1 MASIQDMLHLGLV
14 KVGDTVEFTFKGN
27 VFQAKILRG
36 GLLGK
41 CMQKGIH
48 QQEAVP
54 VLQSTIGFASLTAWT
69 ESCLQD
75 LLEEYYTRYSSW
87 KRVFHKETKR
97 SMSDLR
103 DQCKLKDTKR
113 KHEDVVELYKEIF
126 RLQATIDE
134 MNTHIKCLH
143 NGESLPYKN
152 WSYLHIEPQ
161 IKETPTVKKP
171 KKTYNNQIYT
181 NAQNA
186 MCNKSSELTSIV
198 SSILVN
204 EQFS

>member
-1 MASIQDMLHLGLV
+1 MASIQDMLHLKLV
-14 KVGDTVEFTFKGN
+14 KVDDTVEFTFKGN
-27 VFQAKILRG
+27 LFQARILRG

-41 CMQKGIH
+41 CMQKSIH
-48 QQEAVP
+48 QKEAVP

-87 KRVFHKETKR
+87 KRVFHKESKR

-134 MNTHIKCLH
+134 MNTHITCLH
-143 NGESLPYKN
+143 NGQKVPHKQ

-161 IKETPTVKKP
+161 EKEIPVVKKP
-171 KKTYNNQIYT
+171 KKTYNKRTYN
-181 NAQNA
+181 NAQDA
-186 MCNKSSELTSIV
+186 ICNDSSELTSIV
-198 SSILVN
+198 TSILGN
-204 EQFS
+204 GPTS

>member
-1 MASIQDMLHLGLV
+1 MIQLDLV

-27 VFQAKILRG
+27 TFQAKILRG

-41 CMQKGIH
+41 CMQQSIH
-48 QQEAVP
+48 QKEPVL
-54 VLQSTIGFASLTAWT
+54 VLQSTVGFTSLTAWT

-87 KRVFHKETKR
+87 KRVFHKESKR

-113 KHEDVVELYKEIF
+113 KHEDVLELYKEIF

-143 NGESLPYKN
+143 NGQPLPYKS
-152 WSYLHIEPQ
+152 WTYLHIEPQ
-161 IKETPTVKKP
+161 IKEIPVVKKP
-171 KKTYNNQIYT
+171 KKTYDKRTYQ
-181 NAQNA
+181 NAQDA
-186 MCNKSSELTSIV
+186 ICNDSSELTSIV
-198 SSILVN
+198 TSIIGNGPSS
-204 EQFS
+204 